1 MTDLEMFFR
10 QSDSHWQINK
20 FFHYFDIYDYHF
32 NRYRNKEV
40 IILEIGVDHGG
51 SLQMW
56 KNYFGNKAK
65 IYGIDINPACKNL
78 EEENIEIF
86 IGSQSDKLFLENVK
100 SKIPPI
106 DILID
111 DGGHMMYQQITS
123 FEVLFD
129 HIKNNGIYLCEDLHT
144 SYWVNMGGGHKRKG
158 TFIEYSKNLIDYL
171 NAYHSRQKS
180 LNVNKYTKTIN
191 SLHYYDSI
199 LVIEKAKRHKPS
211 SQIIGNLPFSNNSPM
226 DTRLNWKKRLSH
238 TIMFNKTITCINKA
252 LRFCGLKNLYYIWYV
267 EPEKTNDKHNG

>member
-1 MTDLEMFFR
+1 
-10 QSDSHWQINK
+10 
-20 FFHYFDIYDYHF
+20 
-32 NRYRNKEV
+32 V
-40 IILEIGVDHGG
+40 IVLEIGVSHGG

-65 IYGIDINPACKNL
+65 IYGIDIVPACKNL

-129 HIKNNGIYLCEDLHT
+129 HIKDNGIYLCEDLHT
-144 SYWVNMGGGHKRKG
+144 SYWVNFGGGYKRKG

-199 LVIEKAKRHKPS
+199 LVIEKAKRGRPS
-211 SQIIGNLPFSNNSPM
+211 SQIIGMPSLPDNSS
-226 DTRLNWKKRLSH
+226 TETKLTWKKKLSH
-238 TIMFNKTITCINKA
+238 TAIFKKIVTRINKT
-252 LRFCGLKNLYYIWYV
+252 LRFCGLKNLHYTGYI
-267 EPEKTNDKHNG
+267 ESKKTNDKHDI